1 MEITGLTHTSHLWLF
16 FVLVFGIIVL
26 PGMDMVFVIATTLV
40 DGRKAGFAAL
50 AGIVFG
56 GMIHVLMSAIGIG
69 VLLKTVPQLFNAMLL
84 AGSAY
89 IAWIGWSLC
98 HGASALAE
106 IKRGTPRSHTA
117 AFGRA
122 TLTCLLNP
130 KAYLFMLAVFPQFM
144 RTEYGSLFSQSIV
157 LGAIISLTQIAVY
170 GFAVIAAAEL
180 VGWLDK
186 NTSRQIHF
194 GRSVGVLLVLVAIW
208 TGWQGWSLM

>member
-1 MEITGLTHTSHLWLF
+1 MDIIGLTHTSHLWLF

-40 DGRKAGFAAL
+40 DGRKAGFAAV

-69 VLLKTVPQLFNAMLL
+69 LLLKTMPQLFNAMLL

-98 HGASALAE
+98 RVASALAE
-106 IKRGTPRSHTA
+106 IKHGTSRSHQA

-144 RTEYGSLFSQSIV
+144 RAEYGSLVGQSVV
-157 LGAIISLTQIAVY
+157 LGTIISLTQIVVY
-170 GFAVIAAAEL
+170 GFTVIAAATL
-180 VGWLDK
+180 VGWLD
-186 NTSRQIHF
+186 NNAARQIHL
-194 GRSVGVLLVLVAIW
+194 GRSVGVLLILVAIW
-208 TGWQGWSLM
+208 TGWQGWQSK